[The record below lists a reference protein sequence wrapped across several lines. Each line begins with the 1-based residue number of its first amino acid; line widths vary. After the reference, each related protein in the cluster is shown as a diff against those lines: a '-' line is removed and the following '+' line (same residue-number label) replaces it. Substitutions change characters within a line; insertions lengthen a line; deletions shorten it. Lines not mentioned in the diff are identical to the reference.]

1 MMARYV
7 TSSGPAAEHNLS
19 NAAMDLER
27 LEERIEEYLK
37 ALRQLERALARPFDE
52 FIRDA
57 VIQRFE
63 FTHEL
68 AWKMLK
74 LRLEAEGI
82 TALTPRQTLRESL
95 QAGLIHDGN
104 AWSEIQR
111 YRNLTSHTYDEKLAD
126 EVYTFIA
133 TQALA
138 LFQEL
143 AQEIEPWRK
152 DR

>member
-1 MMARYV
+1 
-7 TSSGPAAEHNLS
+7 
-19 NAAMDLER
+19 MDLER

-104 AWSEIQR
+104 TWSEIQR

-138 LFQEL
+138 LFQKL
-143 AQEIEPWRK
+143 AQEIESWRK